1 MGVNRLNAEG
11 YNDPTAEQAIGH
23 IIKEERRKMDQQVSE
38 LIHSMRDMAAVNGF
52 EIIGRVTVKHKESGK
67 VFR

>member
-1 MGVNRLNAEG
+1 MNRLNAEG

-38 LIHSMRDMAAVNGF
+38 LIHSMRDMAAVKGF

-67 VFR
+67 VFK